1 MRSTRSERG
10 LDVLAPPAGVAMT
23 GPGPLVRLDGVTCA
37 YDRVPVV
44 VDVSLAIG
52 TGDYLGVVG
61 PSGSG
66 KTTLLRALLG
76 TLVPRAGAV
85 VRSPGLQIGYVPQ
98 RESVDWSFPVT
109 VAEAVLMA
117 RPRPPGRWVPWA
129 SRAERAE
136 VAAVL
141 DRLGIGELGRRHI
154 RDLSGGQQQRVFI
167 ARALLRQPHLLVMD
181 EPTSGVDVRTRHE
194 LLHLLG
200 ELHAGGLAILLT
212 THDLNG
218 LAAHLPRLVCLR
230 ERVVA
235 AGAPLDVLTP
245 TVLEATYGAP
255 MDVLVHGGMPVVVD
269 RAGAATPGHA
279 ARVRVAPVQPHP
291 NGDRAYP
298 VGERAEGSA

>member
-1 MRSTRSERG
+1 MNGRVVE
-10 LDVLAPPAGVAMT
+10 VVPAGA
-23 GPGPLVRLDGVTCA
+23 LARLDGVTCA
-37 YDRVPVV
+37 YEREPVV
-44 VDVSLAIG
+44 TDITLTIG
-52 TGDYLGVVG
+52 AGDYLGVVG

-66 KTTLLRALLG
+66 KTTVLRALLG
-76 TLVPRAGAV
+76 TLRPVAGTV
-85 VRSPGLQIGYVPQ
+85 ERLPGLQVGYVPQ

-129 SRAERAE
+129 SRAERTE
-136 VAAVL
+136 VAGVL
-141 DRLGIGELGRRHI
+141 DRLSIGELGGRHI

-167 ARALLRQPHLLVMD
+167 ARALLRQPELLVMD

-200 ELHAGGLAILLT
+200 ELHAGGLAVVLT

-230 ERVVA
+230 RRVVA
-235 AGAPLDVLTP
+235 EGAPLDVLTP
-245 TVLEATYGAP
+245 DVLEATYGAP

-269 RAGAATPGHA
+269 RAHHADHGTATAVVPLHG
-279 ARVRVAPVQPHP
+279 R
-291 NGDRAYP
+291 D
-298 VGERAEGSA
+298 GERLGAPAAGEGMA